1 MPGKLIF
8 STTAD
13 GAASPTERMRIL
25 PDGHIFT
32 NGLDGGT
39 DITTTGTGD
48 TYDGMQIGK
57 PPLRVTRTSGCPV
70 FLNRNGSGG
79 NIQEWRYGGSIVG
92 YVSNTGNS
100 LPSDRNYK
108 KNITN
113 LSLGLDLVNK
123 LQPVSY
129 HYKFD
134 ADSDPVMYGLVAQDV
149 ETALNDA
156 GVAQNTA
163 AILQYEEKNDE
174 KDSDYSLDYTKL
186 TPILINAVKE
196 LSTEIESLKS
206 EIAALKSS

>member
-1 MPGKLIF
+1 M
-8 STTAD
+8 
-13 GAASPTERMRIL
+13 
-25 PDGHIFT
+25 
-32 NGLDGGT
+32 
-39 DITTTGTGD
+39 
-48 TYDGMQIGK
+48 
-57 PPLRVTRTSGCPV
+57 

-149 ETALNDA
+149 KTALNDA